1 MWFIVRFNLLGPLE
15 AVSDDTPVGLG
26 GFNQRAIAGFL
37 LLRAN
42 ETVPTSKLIHALWG
56 YDPPAT
62 SRKMVQNAVSGLR
75 RTIERHARPDGSV
88 RLVTATPGYRL
99 TVAEGHLDLW
109 RFRHQVDRGRT
120 ELAAG
125 AQESGLA
132 KLRSALSMWRGP
144 ALADLVESGIAW
156 PELKAVAGLRLSVFE
171 DYAQEVL
178 RRGGHHEI
186 LGELE
191 ELTAAEPTG
200 ERLCGLLMT
209 ALYRCGRQHDA
220 LAAYQRTRAALLDGF
235 GLDPGHELRALEAAV
250 LNQDPALTPE
260 SEPYGKPTARRTAGV
275 GRCEHRRGGLLT
287 TRTWAPAHRRRHP

>member
-1 MWFIVRFNLLGPLE
+1 MRFNLLGPLE

-62 SRKMVQNAVSGLR
+62 SRKMVQNAVSGLC

-88 RLVTATPGYRL
+88 RLTTVTPGYRL

-109 RFRHQVDRGRT
+109 RFRHQVDRGRA

-125 AQESGLA
+125 DQESGLA

-144 ALADLVESGIAW
+144 ALADLVESGIAR

-250 LNQDPALTPE
+250 LNQDPALTCL
-260 SEPYGKPTARRTAGV
+260 TAPR
-275 GRCEHRRGGLLT
+275 
-287 TRTWAPAHRRRHP
+287 PA